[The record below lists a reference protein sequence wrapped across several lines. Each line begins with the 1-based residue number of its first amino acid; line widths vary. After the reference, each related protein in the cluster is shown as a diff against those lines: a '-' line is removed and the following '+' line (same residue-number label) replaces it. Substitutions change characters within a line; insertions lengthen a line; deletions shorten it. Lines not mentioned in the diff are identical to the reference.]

1 MKIQQTASIDT
12 SLLLVLKFPALRYNP
27 RGIFQFH
34 PETAET
40 IEKLIHR
47 IKPNVATGIDGL
59 PARLIKEATPVI
71 VNNIKDMVN
80 LSYETNTFPDQLKVA
95 TVKAIHK
102 KGGTNDPS
110 QYRPVSIL
118 TIISKIFERS
128 AVDQLVTYYN
138 THNLLNP
145 RQHAYRKYHSTTTSL
160 FELTET
166 IKKHID
172 NGNFVAIA
180 ALDLSKAFDS
190 LAHNLILRKLDE
202 IGLNATATNWVKS
215 YLMSR
220 KQMVKFGNI
229 KSKMEYVESGVPQ
242 GSILGPLLFIT
253 CTNDIMEKL
262 NAYEIFSY
270 ADDMQIVIKGKNVQE
285 LGKQL
290 EIAIKKA
297 NEYYNANSLL
307 CNPTKTE
314 VLLLGTK
321 MRLSKAETLK
331 VEVTTSEESK
341 VLVGEKSLKLL
352 GVHIDQSLDWNKQI
366 AHAKQKAIN
375 SIRNLHR
382 VNNIIPMKQRRVL
395 YTSLVTPH
403 FSYADIIWNNCG
415 AANCN
420 KLQQAQNFAAKSMLG
435 LNKYSSSTQALQKL
449 ELIPLAD
456 KRKINLVVHVKKSFE
471 GRAPQNIQQLYK
483 NQTSN
488 VNNRSAKRGDLN
500 YPPHKLQQYQNGSLY
515 SSIKAW
521 NSTPS
526 DLRNNNLTSFKKNL
540 QTYLTKQYL
549 TM

>member
-1 MKIQQTASIDT
+1 M
-12 SLLLVLKFPALRYNP
+12 
-27 RGIFQFH
+27 
-34 PETAET
+34 
-40 IEKLIHR
+40 
-47 IKPNVATGIDGL
+47 
-59 PARLIKEATPVI
+59 
-71 VNNIKDMVN
+71 
-80 LSYETNTFPDQLKVA
+80 
-95 TVKAIHK
+95 
-102 KGGTNDPS
+102 
-110 QYRPVSIL
+110 
-118 TIISKIFERS
+118 
-128 AVDQLVTYYN
+128 
-138 THNLLNP
+138 
-145 RQHAYRKYHSTTTSL
+145 
-160 FELTET
+160 
-166 IKKHID
+166 
-172 NGNFVAIA
+172 
-180 ALDLSKAFDS
+180 
-190 LAHNLILRKLDE
+190 
-202 IGLNATATNWVKS
+202 
-215 YLMSR
+215 
-220 KQMVKFGNI
+220 
-229 KSKMEYVESGVPQ
+229 
-242 GSILGPLLFIT
+242 GPLLFIT

-382 VNNIIPMKQRRVL
+382 VNHIIPMKQRRVL

-488 VNNRSAKRGDLN
+488 VNRSANRGDLN
-500 YPPHKLQQYQNGSLY
+500 
-515 SSIKAW
+515 
-521 NSTPS
+521 
-526 DLRNNNLTSFKKNL
+526 
-540 QTYLTKQYL
+540 
-549 TM
+549 